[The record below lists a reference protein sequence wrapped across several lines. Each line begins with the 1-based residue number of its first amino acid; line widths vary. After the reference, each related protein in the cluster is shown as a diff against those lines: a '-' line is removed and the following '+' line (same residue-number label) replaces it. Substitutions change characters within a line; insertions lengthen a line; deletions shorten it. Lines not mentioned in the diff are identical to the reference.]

1 MTPRSNIK
9 NLGLQGFVSFSPSFD
24 RFLSLLRRTLL
35 ATLLIGLIWLPG
47 LSDSAIAA
55 PQKIA
60 SPTVSSANRSDR
72 ISALIDCL
80 PTELSQP
87 NFKRVWNELGDDQ
100 LQRIF
105 RLKADP
111 KLSQAEAELANCL
124 SRKGLTS

>member
-9 NLGLQGFVSFSPSFD
+9 NLSLQGFASFSLSFD

-100 LQRIF
+100 VMINF
-105 RLKADP
+105 SGYFGSRLI
-111 KLSQAEAELANCL
+111 LN
-124 SRKGLTS
+124 

>member
-1 MTPRSNIK
+1 MTTRSNTQ
-9 NLGLQGFVSFSPSFD
+9 NRGLQSFASFSPSFD

-55 PQKIA
+55 PQRIT
-60 SPTVSSANRSDR
+60 SPTASSANRSDR

-105 RLKADP
+105 RLKDDS
-111 KLSQAEAELANCL
+111 KSSQAEAELATCL
-124 SRKGLTS
+124 SRKGFTS